1 MAITATSDVIQGLR
15 YTYGADRLQ
24 YIASQEVPLWNVL
37 SKTKKDMGGRG
48 QFLIPILTRNPGAW
62 TGITQGGTLPTALSP
77 ATTEASY
84 QLKEFVGI
92 YELSWKLIQDA
103 RTSKFAF
110 QQAIQMMD
118 DGLRRRIF
126 RLLNADLLG
135 TGRGELGALAAA
147 SNTDPVTV
155 RYLPRVE
162 PGMPVDLIAN
172 TDDATTRGIAN
183 LTVTAV
189 DAVGRTVKTGT
200 AAAGTAANDY
210 FTIASTMTA
219 SLQLHMNGLLGVI
232 NSVNPQVAWNAANT
246 GTQVATIG
254 GIDRSVAGNEFWKSP
269 VLSNSGVARALTED
283 LWLQAE
289 DQVREKVG
297 AKLTNWFMN
306 LAIGRRYHEIIR
318 ADTFFT
324 AGRAE
329 PLGGGIGRDGNGS
342 QGAGADGDGKSPYE
356 FSGVAVHFDPF
367 FESNTIVGF
376 DRSHFFLGVG
386 DNETPAPISDIFDNI
401 PFFRQTANASFQV
414 AWYWQGQL
422 ITDSPP
428 AGVQIK
434 DIAES

>member
-62 TGITQGGTLPTALSP
+62 TGITQGGVLPTALSP

-84 QLKEFVGI
+84 ALKEFVGI

-210 FTIASTMTA
+210 FTIASTMTG
-219 SLQLHMNGLLGVI
+219 SLQLHMNGLLGVF
-232 NSVNPQVAWNAANT
+232 NSVNPQLAWNAGNT
-246 GTQVATIG
+246 GTQVANIG
-254 GIDRSVAGNEFWKSP
+254 GIDRATAGNEFWKSP
-269 VLSNSGVARALTED
+269 VLSNGGVARALTED

-329 PLGGGIGRDGNGS
+329 PLGGGIGREGNGS
-342 QGAGADGDGKSPYE
+342 QGAGAEGDGKSPYE
-356 FSGVAVHFDPF
+356 FSGTAVQP
-367 FESNTIVGF
+367 
-376 DRSHFFLGVG
+376 R
-386 DNETPAPISDIFDNI
+386 PARAAS
-401 PFFRQTANASFQV
+401 AGNAASTSSV
-414 AWYWQGQL
+414 
-422 ITDSPP
+422 T
-428 AGVQIK
+428 VK
-434 DIAES
+434 RT